1 MGTIGWVKSPMTATR
16 GREPA
21 DSPTD
26 SLRGQIMAT
35 ADHRDDTALQPPGPE
50 SHFGPAVPLAPA
62 PIDRRSLNLPNAITL
77 SRLILSIVLFAM
89 IGYEG
94 LWLVSAVLFVVA
106 AATDFLDGYFA
117 RKYGQVTTLGRIMDP
132 FVDKIIVGGAFLFL
146 MDSQVT
152 LGDKVVASGISP
164 WMVLVVI
171 GREMFVT
178 SLRGFMEQHG
188 IDFSADKTGKA
199 KMLLQCVAVTATLV
213 SLSPAFARFD
223 LFILMRDLL
232 LWAMTLF
239 TAYSGVAYFMRAMRA
254 LREHQATA

>member
-1 MGTIGWVKSPMTATR
+1 
-16 GREPA
+16 
-21 DSPTD
+21 
-26 SLRGQIMAT
+26 MAT
-35 ADHRDDTALQPPGPE
+35 LDHRDDTALQPPAPD
-50 SHFGPAVPLAPA
+50 SPFGPAVPLAPA

-77 SRLILSIVLFAM
+77 SRLVLSVVLFAM
-89 IGYEG
+89 IGYPG
-94 LWLVSAVLFVVA
+94 MWLTSAALFVVA

-117 RKYGQVTTLGRIMDP
+117 RKYGQITTLGRIMDP

-146 MDSQVT
+146 LGQEAAVT
-152 LGDKVVASGISP
+152 EGEAVRTVGSGVSP

-199 KMLLQCVAVTATLV
+199 KMLLQCVAVTVCLM
-213 SLSPAFARFD
+213 SLSPWLAPHDAFL
-223 LFILMRDLL
+223 LFRDVL

-239 TAYSGVAYFMRAMRA
+239 TAYSGAAYFARAMRA
-254 LREHQATA
+254 LREHRAAA